1 MEFRFSLDPVLKV
14 RIHQEKLL
22 KQKLAAEVQK
32 QEQIRGVRQEAQ
44 EKLTHYLDVSNRSDA
59 SRIHDM
65 KRHGSHMEQ
74 VHDLIM
80 KLEKELDESE
90 NLVLQK
96 REKLA
101 EAHKNRHI
109 LEKVREGE
117 LELHRKRIDQMEQK
131 SNDEIATQLFG
142 RSEQAHQRNE

>member
-22 KQKLAAEVQK
+22 KQKLAVEVQK
-32 QEQIRGVRQEAQ
+32 QEHIKGVRQEAQ
-44 EKLTHYLDVSNRSDA
+44 KKLTHYLDSSNRTDA

-65 KRHGSHMEQ
+65 KRHGSHLEQ
-74 VHDLIM
+74 VHDLILN
-80 KLEKELDESE
+80 LEKELNVSE
-90 NLVLQK
+90 NLILQK

-117 LELHRKRIDQMEQK
+117 LAVHRKRVEQLEQK

-142 RSEQAHQRNE
+142 RQEETHG